1 MELTWQPPSM
11 LGHPPFHK
19 YKLQRTSD
27 PEGQADWM
35 SIDRQ
40 VDVESS
46 SFVDQRLQVC
56 QACTLSVASFA
67 FCLA

>member
-1 MELTWQPPSM
+1 MEVSWQPPSM

-27 PEGQADWM
+27 PEGQADWR

-46 SFVDQRLQVC
+46 SFVDRRLKVH
-56 QACTLSVASFA
+56 
-67 FCLA
+67 

>member
-1 MELTWQPPSM
+1 MEVSWQPPSM
-11 LGHPPFHK
+11 PGHPPFHK

-27 PEGQADWM
+27 PDGQADWR

-46 SFVDQRLQVC
+46 SFVDRRLKVH
-56 QACTLSVASFA
+56 QAPCHSPASA